1 MQPVLRRFPGCADAN
16 SVNDKT
22 LMSNASSIAHPLQR
36 EATPQFSPN
45 DEEGLSDSRRASGFR
60 RRPLPELLVIVE
72 HGNDW
77 TARTANETV
86 ITAADYLAPGTS
98 HVKPGT
104 IVVNL
109 CRSYKYLSIGY
120 YCSLLAEARMQ
131 RVFPSVKTVNDLSR
145 KAIYSLDISDLD
157 IALNAT
163 LAEGG
168 NGPMPVGFAMDIFFG
183 VTDYTPLTQL
193 ARQIFDTFP
202 APLMRI
208 EFEHGNDWKIRAVR
222 AQGIGALREH
232 QEELFARALH
242 SFNRRVLP
250 AIESSKRH
258 RYQLAILHNPDE
270 ALPPSNGGALEKF
283 ARIGRELGIDV
294 SLIEKKDYAH
304 VGEYDALFIRETTA
318 INHHT
323 YRFAKKAESEGLVV
337 IDDPVSI
344 LRCTNKIYLADLLR
358 LNGIPTPR
366 TYVLQE
372 ADLEDISAL
381 EREIGYPMVMKIP
394 DGAFSRGVSKV
405 ANRDEFALTALELL
419 RQSSLILVQEYLYTE
434 FDWRIGVLNK
444 RAIFASQ
451 YFMST
456 GHWQV
461 AKRDS
466 SGKAEFGMGR
476 AMPLDAVPAELLKHA
491 VQAANLIGDGLYG
504 VDMKMTAKG
513 PVVIEVNDNPNIDQ
527 HIEDSVL
534 GDELYRMVLQDFL
547 RRLEIRHRPSRLAP
561 AGAAAVQE

>member
-1 MQPVLRRFPGCADAN
+1 MP
-16 SVNDKT
+16 
-22 LMSNASSIAHPLQR
+22 NASSIVHTAPR
-36 EATPQFSPN
+36 EAQPRHLPD
-45 DEEGLSDSRRASGFR
+45 DEEAVADSQRVAGFW
-60 RRPLPELLVIVE
+60 RRPLPDLLIIVE
-72 HGNDW
+72 DRKDW
-77 TARTANETV
+77 SARSANETV
-86 ITAADYLAPGTS
+86 VTAAEYLAPGTC
-98 HVKPGT
+98 HVKPRI

-131 RVFPSVKTVNDLSR
+131 RVYPSVKTVNDLSR

-157 IALNAT
+157 IALNT
-163 LAEGG
+163 LLAEGAG
-168 NGPMPVGFAMDIFFG
+168 GPMPVEFAMDIFFG
-183 VTDYTPLTQL
+183 ATDYTPLAQL
-193 ARQIFDTFP
+193 ARQIFAIFP

-208 EFEHGNDWKIRAVR
+208 EFEHGNDWKIRAVK

-232 QEELFARALH
+232 QEAFFAQALH
-242 SFNRRVLP
+242 AFNRSVLP
-250 AIESSKRH
+250 KIESCKKH
-258 RYQLAILHNPDE
+258 RYQLAILHNPNE
-270 ALPPSNGGALEKF
+270 ALPPSNAGALDKF

-304 VGEYDALFIRETTA
+304 VAEYDALFIRETTA

-344 LRCTNKIYLADLLR
+344 LRCTNKIYLADLMR
-358 LNGIPTPR
+358 LNAIPTPR

-372 ADLEDISAL
+372 DDLDDISRL

-405 ANRDEFALTALELL
+405 ANREEFALTALELL
-419 RQSSLILVQEYLYTE
+419 KQSSLILVQEYLYTE
-434 FDWRIGVLNK
+434 FDWRIGVLNQ
-444 RAIFASQ
+444 RPIFASQ
-451 YFMST
+451 YFMSK

-461 AKRDS
+461 AKRDAN
-466 SGKAEFGMGR
+466 GKAEFGMGR
-476 AMPLDAVPAELLKHA
+476 AMALDAVPPELLANA

-504 VDMKMTAKG
+504 VDMKMTGKG

-527 HIEDSVL
+527 NIEDSVL
-534 GDELYRMVLQDFL
+534 GDELYRIVLRDFL
-547 RRLEIRHRPSRLAP
+547 RRLQIRHQQ
-561 AGAAAVQE
+561 VQIASSGTV

>member
-1 MQPVLRRFPGCADAN
+1 MP
-16 SVNDKT
+16 
-22 LMSNASSIAHPLQR
+22 NASTIIQAVHRETTSPLLC
-36 EATPQFSPN
+36 N
-45 DEEGLSDSRRASGFR
+45 DEENLSAINKLSGLRPAS
-60 RRPLPELLVIVE
+60 PPELLVIVE
-72 HGNDW
+72 NSKDW
-77 TARTANETV
+77 SPSGANETV
-86 ITAADYLAPGTS
+86 VTAAQYLGPGTC

-104 IVVNL
+104 VVVNL

-145 KAIYSLDISDLD
+145 KSIYSLDISELD
-157 IALNAT
+157 IALNSS
-163 LAEGG
+163 LSESSK
-168 NGPMPVGFAMDIFFG
+168 GPMPVEFSMDIFFG
-183 VTDYTPLTQL
+183 MTDYTPLAQL
-193 ARQIFDTFP
+193 ARQIFEKFP

-208 EFEHGNDWKIRAVR
+208 EFEHRNDWKIQAVKVQSI
-222 AQGIGALREH
+222 ASLCEH
-232 QEELFARALH
+232 QEALFSQAFDAFSHKALP
-242 SFNRRVLP
+242 R
-250 AIESSKRH
+250 IESGRNY
-258 RYQLAILHNPDE
+258 RYHIAILRNLEE
-270 ALPPSNGGALEKF
+270 ALPPSNQGALGKF
-283 ARIGRELGIDV
+283 VEVGRELGVDV

-304 VGEYDALFIRETTA
+304 IAEYDSLFIRETTA

-358 LNGIPTPR
+358 LNDIPTPR

-372 ADLEDISAL
+372 NELENIAAL
-381 EREIGYPMVMKIP
+381 EQEIGYPMVMKVP

-405 ANRDEFALTALELL
+405 ANREEFHLTALELL
-419 RQSSLILVQEYLYTE
+419 KQSSLILVQEYLYTD
-434 FDWRIGVLNK
+434 FDWRIGVLNQ
-444 RAIFASQ
+444 RPIFASQ
-451 YFMST
+451 YFMSK

-461 AKRDS
+461 AKRDA

-476 AMPLDAVPAELLKHA
+476 AMPLEAVPPELLRYA

-527 HIEDSVL
+527 DLEDGVL
-534 GDELYRMVLQDFL
+534 GDALYRIVLGDFL
-547 RRLEIRHRPSRLAP
+547 RRLDIRHQHARLAP
-561 AGAAAVQE
+561 AMATEK